1 MRTYLLI
8 ANRTL
13 GGPALRQAIADRL
26 AGGPARFHVVVPA
39 AHEPGFM
46 EQVID
51 AYAGEPADA
60 VVAGDWERAH
70 ERLQRELRR
79 LRSLGADAV
88 GEVGDADP
96 LRAAADAMPAG
107 PFDEVILSTLP
118 AGFSHWL
125 GRDLPRRLGRVLGR
139 PITHVEGPAD

>member
-1 MRTYLLI
+1 MRYLLI

-13 GGPALRQAIADRL
+13 GGPALRVAVKERL
-26 AGGPARFHVVVPA
+26 ADGPGHFHVVVPA
-39 AHEPGFM
+39 THEPGFI

-51 AYAGEPADA
+51 AYAGEPAEDA
-60 VVAGDWERAH
+60 LAADRQRADA
-70 ERLQRELRR
+70 RLQGELRR

-96 LRAAADAMPAG
+96 VRAATAALPAG

-118 AGFSHWL
+118 AGLSQWL
-125 GRDLPRRLGRVLGR
+125 GMDLPHRLGRALGR
-139 PITHVEGPAD
+139 PITHVQGPAA